1 MMCEFTVNMLCSKFE
16 DLGTGVNYSLP
27 SYVFENLKLNIRITS
42 SQDYLDVN
50 SLRFELKNRNDR
62 LITYQ

>member
-16 DLGTGVNYSLP
+16 DLDTGVNYSLP

-42 SQDYLDVN
+42 SQDYLGVN
-50 SLRFELKNRNDR
+50 SLLFELKNRNDR